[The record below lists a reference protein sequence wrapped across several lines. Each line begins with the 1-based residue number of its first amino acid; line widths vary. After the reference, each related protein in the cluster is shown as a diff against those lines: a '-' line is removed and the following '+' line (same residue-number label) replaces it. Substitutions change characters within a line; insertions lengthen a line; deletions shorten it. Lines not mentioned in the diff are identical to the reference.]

1 MELYFANF
9 KWLNESS
16 IALVALMWYSDQ
28 AISVEQMF

>member
-16 IALVALMWYSDQ
+16 IASVALMWYSDQ
-28 AISVEQMF
+28 AKSMEQMF